1 MTLMRQVVSS
11 DFFAINLTPEEA
23 RPGTEPPRHVLEFLS
38 THSVI
43 TAVIYGNA
51 RTPELQVAGK
61 HAVILSYFYESFT
74 KQRSGFQRS
83 IYQKE
88 NGSIE
93 QGDERDCS
101 NKTMINFTFCII
113 WGIKRLF

>member
-1 MTLMRQVVSS
+1 MTLMRRVVSS

-23 RPGTEPPRHVLEFLS
+23 RPGTEPPRRVLEFLS

-43 TAVIYGNA
+43 MAVIYGNA

-61 HAVILSYFYESFT
+61 HAVIPSYFYESFT

>member
-1 MTLMRQVVSS
+1 MTLMRRVVSS

-23 RPGTEPPRHVLEFLS
+23 RPGTEPPRRVLEFLS

-61 HAVILSYFYESFT
+61 HTVIPSYFET
-74 KQRSGFQRS
+74 EIWIPK
-83 IYQKE
+83 
-88 NGSIE
+88 
-93 QGDERDCS
+93 
-101 NKTMINFTFCII
+101 INLS
-113 WGIKRLF
+113 KRKRFHRAR